1 MMTVLTGPRIDN
13 MAQSSQTLQKA
24 CHARQGEKLRSV
36 IAQIDTISRLLQ
48 KMYQADFVAIFYH
61 NEVHRV
67 MLPVAYQ
74 HWENRDL
81 AAVDQLESR
90 WLRSAE
96 DIGALRREEYRLHSD
111 DDAFATANGFMR
123 CLQYPIYADGRLRGV
138 VLVYWRSASPDGLEQ
153 PAYLM
158 KSLMQVLLGS
168 ISVLEQTQSMDSFLM
183 RLSAMIR
190 LFETPLAG
198 IRIPEALTTI
208 LTSAHQALPRCTIAL
223 VTHHRDVQAYRIR
236 QIIGPSDIPDWLR
249 VKLAELTGRLLD
261 DVRAR
266 TVPQHNWYQIDVEHA
281 REFDRFVAMELTPE
295 DKYRSALVFCARS
308 YLDLSEV
315 DLELI
320 SVFRVF
326 AQVLLMN
333 AVLVKDLTKTN
344 ALIRESTD
352 KLVGVESIAALA
364 DMTSGVAHRL
374 NNVMGGIIGRLQLM
388 QVRAADEKLSQQLS
402 QVEEMAMEGARTVRR
417 IQEFAICARG
427 GTLEPVSLSTLLGS
441 YRDIEN
447 HDWSELARR
456 KHISIRYEIP
466 DHRSVVDAAGD
477 ELMVMLTRLVEN
489 AVEFAP
495 EQSVVTVALE
505 IDEHAYRL
513 SVTDRGPGIP
523 DMIRKKVFLPFFST
537 KQDHDAGMGLAIVH
551 SIATRHGATVSFES
565 GTEDGTTFSVT
576 FNRTSSVEDTGK
588 IIQAQQ
594 VNQPL
599 RVMVVDDDKQLR
611 EVLQDMLQ
619 LDGHEVTLAGDGP
632 SALEQIHRHTYDV
645 LITDLGMPGMSG
657 LDLAGFAHEAQPEM
671 KIAMITGWG
680 TQLNSEEISLRGIQT
695 VLAKPFHL
703 KDIRHL
709 IHELVGGR

>member
-1 MMTVLTGPRIDN
+1 
-13 MAQSSQTLQKA
+13 MAQSSQTLQRA

-36 IAQIDTISRLLQ
+36 ITQIDTLSQLLQ
-48 KMYQADFVAIFYH
+48 KMHQADFVAIFYH
-61 NEVHRV
+61 NEIHRV

-81 AAVDQLESR
+81 AALDQLESR
-90 WLRSAE
+90 WLRSADE
-96 DIGALRREEYRLHSD
+96 MGMIERNEYTIGDGTTD
-111 DDAFATANGFMR
+111 DPFASANKFHR
-123 CLQYPIYADGRLRGV
+123 CLQYPIFADGRLRGI
-138 VLVYWRSASPDGLEQ
+138 VLVYWRSASAPESQQ

-183 RLSAMIR
+183 RLSSMIR

-198 IRIPEALTTI
+198 IRIPEALSTI
-208 LTSAHQALPRCTIAL
+208 VASAHQALPRCTVAL
-223 VTHHRDVQAYRIR
+223 VACSRDEREYHVSQVV
-236 QIIGPSDIPDWLR
+236 GPADIPDWLR
-249 VKLAELTGRLLD
+249 ARLAERTGSLLD
-261 DVRAR
+261 DIHSRR
-266 TVPQHNWYQIDVEHA
+266 VPSHNWHEIEVQHA
-281 REFDRFVAMELTPE
+281 REFARYIAIEVTPE
-295 DKYRSALVFCARS
+295 EKYRSALVFCAHS
-308 YLDLSEV
+308 HHDLNEV

-326 AQVLLMN
+326 ARILLVN

-352 KLVGVESIAALA
+352 KLVGVESVAALA

-374 NNVMGGIIGRLQLM
+374 NNVIGGIIGRLQLM
-388 QVRAADEKLSQQLS
+388 QVKSTDPAITGQLS
-402 QVEEMAMEGARTVRR
+402 QVEDMAMEGARTVKR

-427 GTLEPVSLSTLLGS
+427 GVLEPVSLSSMLAR
-441 YRDIEN
+441 YRDIES
-447 HDWSELARR
+447 HDWTELAAR
-456 KHISIRYEIP
+456 KNVALRFEIP
-466 DHRSVVDAAGD
+466 DHRAVVDAAAD

-495 EQSVVTVALE
+495 EQSVVTVGLR
-505 IDEHAYRL
+505 IDDHTYR
-513 SVTDRGPGIP
+513 VTISDRGPGIP
-523 DMIRKKVFLPFFST
+523 EMIRKKVFLPFFST
-537 KQDHDAGMGLAIVH
+537 KPDRDSGMGLAIVH

-565 GTEDGTTFSVT
+565 VPQEGTTFTVT
-576 FNRTSSVEDTGK
+576 FERTSTVEDTGK
-588 IIQAQQ
+588 IVQMYQPD
-594 VNQPL
+594 QPL

-619 LDGHEVTLAGDGP
+619 LDGHEVSLAGDGP
-632 SALEQIHRHTYDV
+632 SALEEIHRKTYDI

-680 TQLNSEEISLRGIQT
+680 TQLNSEEIALRGILT

-709 IHELVGGR
+709 MQELTAKR